1 MNKPSWT
8 VIGFLLLGAGLLSLI
23 LSLVGLEW
31 KPLSFLYTW
40 GSLITIIFQVIFIIA
55 GFVIIFVARTQ
66 EDEY

>member
-1 MNKPSWT
+1 MNKPAWT
-8 VIGFLLLGAGLLSLI
+8 TAGFLLLGAGFLSLI

-40 GSLITIIFQVIFIIA
+40 GSLVTIIFQVILMIA
-55 GFVIIFVARTQ
+55 GFVIIFLARTQ